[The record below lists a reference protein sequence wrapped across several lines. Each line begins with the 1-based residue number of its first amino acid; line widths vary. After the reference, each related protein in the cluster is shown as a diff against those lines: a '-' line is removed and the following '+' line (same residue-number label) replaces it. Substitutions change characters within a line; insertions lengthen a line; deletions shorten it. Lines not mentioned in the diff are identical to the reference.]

1 MDEKE
6 SKQCETLTRT
16 YSSKK
21 RQTRKSQRGRI
32 KMSRFNALAVVAV
45 ACLPSTDAFI
55 GAPDI
60 SSSCATSPMRK
71 RNIPQHLVTAD
82 EGDATTIRQHVLH
95 SSSTL
100 LKAVTDPDVLLRDY
114 LESTKESSDKSSGS
128 NKKQRSTTRIQ
139 KDMND
144 LYKLESV
151 YGYNDSFSDNDAT
164 LIQQAQANKSP
175 VASLDNETLTSSR
188 RSRKQKSASQLKIKT
203 SASTKRS
210 KSKSVVSKSSTMPG
224 FFDKSTGRIQSF
236 QHGLK
241 IAKSSNKQQA
251 DKIEQAVMSEQEQK
265 NRRKSN
271 SQAMYRSSA
280 TVPDSLIDFAKEIHK
295 VRSTMKFCSIMDC

>member
-1 MDEKE
+1 MDEQE
-6 SKQCETLTRT
+6 SKHCETFTRT
-16 YSSKK
+16 YSCKK

-60 SSSCATSPMRK
+60 SSSCATSPVRK
-71 RNIPQHLVTAD
+71 RNIPQHLITAD
-82 EGDATTIRQHVLH
+82 AVEATTSHQHTPC
-95 SSSTL
+95 SSTTL

-114 LESTKESSDKSSGS
+114 LESTQQESLDKSSGG
-128 NKKQRSTTRIQ
+128 NKKQRKPKRSNTRIQ
-139 KDMND
+139 KNMND

-151 YGYNDSFSDNDAT
+151 YGYNDSFSDDDAA

-175 VASLDNETLTSSR
+175 VASLENGKSTSSKR
-188 RSRKQKSASQLKIKT
+188 TRKQKTASQLKMKT

-241 IAKSSNKQQA
+241 IAKSSNRQQA

-265 NRRKSN
+265 NRKTSN
-271 SQAMYRSSA
+271 SQAMYKSSA

-295 VRSTMKFCSIMDC
+295 VRSTM

>member
-1 MDEKE
+1 MDEQE

-55 GAPDI
+55 GATDI

-82 EGDATTIRQHVLH
+82 EGDATTICQHVLH

-114 LESTKESSDKSSGS
+114 LESTKESSDKSSGG
-128 NKKQRSTTRIQ
+128 NKKQLRPKRSTTRIQ
-139 KDMND
+139 KNMND

-151 YGYNDSFSDNDAT
+151 YGYNDSFSDDDAT
-164 LIQQAQANKSP
+164 LIQQAQANKLP
-175 VASLDNETLTSSR
+175 VASLENGKSTSSK

-295 VRSTMKFCSIMDC
+295 VRSTMKFL